1 MIGLCS
7 KMGFP
12 DWLLHSMIS
21 QSDCEITNNY
31 GKKLYWLVKF
41 PTFLTQVSKSNPEY
55 WREQA
60 YKLIWFFLYFLFI
73 IVTSTLIILH
83 ITETSRDNC

>member
-1 MIGLCS
+1 
-7 KMGFP
+7 MGFP

-41 PTFLTQVSKSNPEY
+41 PTFLTQVSKSNPE
-55 WREQA
+55 
-60 YKLIWFFLYFLFI
+60 
-73 IVTSTLIILH
+73 
-83 ITETSRDNC
+83 